1 MAKVGTQAIYLGSLM
16 CAAAIYIPL
25 YKRRLITAAEVEEVL
40 AMFSKML
47 DAVETSEAKF
57 LLPETP
63 AGAREV
69 LQTFLTIIN
78 PDVGSDDRP
87 AGKKPPAWLREVI
100 DGGAGS

>member
-69 LQTFLTIIN
+69 RGN
-78 PDVGSDDRP
+78 PR
-87 AGKKPPAWLREVI
+87 L
-100 DGGAGS
+100 